1 MSDWPIKR
9 WSFFISIKKIA
20 TSNLPKTLSCPNM
33 CCALK
38 KKQEARSTVI
48 SAASP
53 ASASEP
59 TESIFICASDKQVK
73 MTSVKNVRLTY
84 QALEF
89 LHQHQEDSNFKF
101 PKNTHLP
108 KHVLCTK
115 KKKNKKHGAQ
125 SYQLQVQQVQVS
137 QQKASLFVP
146 LTSKWKWRQSRMSD
160 WPIKRWS
167 FFISIKKIA
176 TSNFPK
182 TLICPNMCCAQKKQ
196 EAPSTVISAASP
208 ASASE
213 PTESI
218 FIRASDKQVKMT
230 SVKNVRLTYQALEFL
245 HQHQEDS
252 NFKFPKNTHLPKHV
266 LCTKRNKKHGAQ
278 SYQLQVQQVQ
288 VSQQKAS
295 WCVPLTSKWK

>member
-38 KKQEARSTVI
+38 R
-48 SAASP
+48 
-53 ASASEP
+53 
-59 TESIFICASDKQVK
+59 
-73 MTSVKNVRLTY
+73 
-84 QALEF
+84 
-89 LHQHQEDSNFKF
+89 
-101 PKNTHLP
+101 
-108 KHVLCTK
+108 
-115 KKKNKKHGAQ
+115 NKKHGAQ

-137 QQKASLFVP
+137 QRKASLFVP

-160 WPIKRWS
+160 WPIKPWS

-182 TLICPNMCCAQKKQ
+182 TLICPNMCCAQKKKQ
-196 EAPSTVISAASP
+196 EARSTVISAASP

-218 FIRASDKQVKMT
+218 LICASDKQAKIT
-230 SVKNVRLTYQALEFL
+230 SVKNIRLTYQALEFL

-252 NFKFPKNTHLPKHV
+252 NFKSPKNTQLPKHV
-266 LCTKRNKKHGAQ
+266 LCTKKETRSTEHSHISCKSSKCKWANGKHLYLCLWQA
-278 SYQLQVQQVQ
+278 SEND
-288 VSQQKAS
+288 VSQECQTDLSSVGVSSSAS
-295 WCVPLTSKWK
+295 RR